1 MFLGKSCIQDIFCY
15 DDEST
20 SLFVI
25 CLLQLGC
32 ILYNTFCCAL
42 SLYFINITCMNISIK
57 NGFLTLQSDDAL
69 CTLTSTSVIINE
81 YVMDFPGEY
90 ERRGVFVEIREM
102 SGQLGY
108 ILTVE
113 GRTLIYITEGVTL
126 ELLEVFRDLNNK
138 DMVICPV
145 NEALWKT
152 VESWEPSVV
161 LVH

>member
-1 MFLGKSCIQDIFCY
+1 
-15 DDEST
+15 
-20 SLFVI
+20 
-25 CLLQLGC
+25 
-32 ILYNTFCCAL
+32 
-42 SLYFINITCMNISIK
+42 
-57 NGFLTLQSDDAL
+57 
-69 CTLTSTSVIINE
+69 
-81 YVMDFPGEY
+81 MDFPGEY